1 MRITPTHRH
10 VGFTEVAYPKAQ
22 APHELPEIPHEV
34 YDERL
39 RLVRERME
47 KDGFT
52 HAVIYGDREHFAN
65 LRFLSGYDPRFEEG
79 LLIIAPDGKPTLV
92 VGNEGL
98 NYAEIAKDV
107 DVVLY
112 AHFSLQGQPRNRGK
126 KLREIFSDTGIGETS
141 KVGLVGVKYMET
153 DEFAQTEFLS
163 DVPSYIVDLLRK
175 MAGND
180 QVLDIT
186 AWFTHPSEGLRIPLS
201 VHEIALYEAANCYV
215 YAGMKR
221 ALESMK
227 VGISELEIAS
237 LLGFN
242 GMLPL
247 AYHITVGFGKRAS
260 MGLASP
266 TERKLK
272 KGDYISF
279 GYGVWGANL
288 SRAGVALESPD
299 EATDMPGVLDKLYA
313 PYFLMLRRWYGTMR
327 VGVTGGEVYEAVK
340 DVVEEPFFG
349 IALNPGH
356 LLRDE
361 EWINAPFAPGSQAK
375 LQSGTAI
382 QCDIISEA
390 PAPYFGIHTEDG
402 LVLADKMLRN
412 QLKELYPEVWQR
424 IVRRRTVMIE
434 QLGYE
439 LHEDVL
445 PLSDL
450 QGFVTPY
457 LLNPNL
463 ALCYRD

>member
-1 MRITPTHRH
+1 MRMTPAHH
-10 VGFTEVAYPKAQ
+10 QVELTEVSYPGTQ
-22 APHELPEIPHEV
+22 APHELPRIPHEV

-39 RLVRERME
+39 ELVRERM
-47 KDGFT
+47 KDEGFT
-52 HAVIYGDREHFAN
+52 HVVIYGDREHFAN

-79 LLIIAPDGKPTLV
+79 LLIVTLDGKPTLV

-98 NYAEIAKDV
+98 AYAKIAKDV

-112 AHFSLQGQPRNRGK
+112 SHFSLQGQPRSRGK
-126 KLREIFSDTGIGETS
+126 KLQEIFSDAGIGKTS
-141 KVGLVGVKYMET
+141 KIGLVGVKYMET
-153 DEFAQTEFLS
+153 DEFEGSGFLS
-163 DVPSYIVDLLRK
+163 DVPSYIVDLLRT
-175 MAGND
+175 MTGNG
-180 QVLDIT
+180 QVQDVT
-186 AWFTHPSEGLRIPLS
+186 AWFTHPSDGLRIPLS
-201 VHEIALYEAANCYV
+201 VHEIALYEAANCFV
-215 YAGMKR
+215 YAGMKK
-221 ALESMK
+221 ALQAMK

-266 TERKLK
+266 TDRRLK

-299 EATDMPGVLDKLYA
+299 EAVDMPGVLDKLYV

-327 VGVTGGEVYEAVK
+327 VGVTGGEVYDAVK
-340 DVVEEPFFG
+340 DVVEDPFFG

-356 LLRDE
+356 QLRDE
-361 EWINAPFAPGSQAK
+361 EWINAPFAPGSKAE
-375 LQSGTAI
+375 LPSGTAI

-390 PAPYFGIHTEDG
+390 PAPYYGIHTEDG
-402 LVLADKMLRN
+402 LVLADKVLRN
-412 QLKELYPEVWQR
+412 QLKGLYPEAWQR
-424 IVRRRTVMIE
+424 IVQRRTVMIE
-434 QLGYE
+434 QLGYK

-445 PLSDL
+445 PLSDI

-457 LLNPNL
+457 LLNPGL
-463 ALCYRD
+463 ALCYKE